1 MPTIIG
7 TGTRTAKRNLGSV
20 TVPCPQ
26 CGSST
31 AHALES
37 HRMWI
42 TLLYVGVVPLRY
54 TYFTTC
60 SKCRK
65 LAIVEKDQVDE
76 LKKLATQA

>member
-1 MPTIIG
+1 MPAIIG
-7 TGTRTAKRNLGSV
+7 TGTRTAKRS
-20 TVPCPQ
+20 
-26 CGSST
+26 
-31 AHALES
+31 LES
-37 HRMWI
+37 
-42 TLLYVGVVPLRY
+42 V